1 MTNLLWN
8 IVEIE
13 EEEEE
18 EEHYEEENN
27 CWDYLCSTKAREKIT
42 FFAWH

>member
-18 EEHYEEENN
+18 EEEEHYEEAND
-27 CWDYLCSTKAREKIT
+27 C
-42 FFAWH
+42 